1 MCLINK
7 NVLKMIKYLEYGSQ
21 LGSSFT
27 LGARI
32 FFYRKSYCIR
42 NLGCSA
48 GLSLKLSLVL
58 KSFRLKSQN
67 FVLCIIWVPW
77 FFSYKSLVFSILP
90 YLDQLYEIKLCTIH
104 VCIWRNYHNHYIN
117 FKHKNVRRKMLSLFI
132 FAVKYF

>member
-7 NVLKMIKYLEYGSQ
+7 NVLKMIKYFEYGSQ
-21 LGSSFT
+21 FGSSFT

-67 FVLCIIWVPW
+67 FVLCIIGDG
-77 FFSYKSLVFSILP
+77 FFLQITGFLN
-90 YLDQLYEIKLCTIH
+90 LA
-104 VCIWRNYHNHYIN
+104 
-117 FKHKNVRRKMLSLFI
+117 LFRS
-132 FAVKYF
+132 VV

>member
-32 FFYRKSYCIR
+32 YFFYRKSYCIR

-67 FVLCIIWVPW
+67 FVLCIIWSPG
-77 FFSYKSLVFSILP
+77 FFLQITGFLN
-90 YLDQLYEIKLCTIH
+90 LA
-104 VCIWRNYHNHYIN
+104 
-117 FKHKNVRRKMLSLFI
+117 LFRS
-132 FAVKYF
+132 VV

>member
-1 MCLINK
+1 MWTHMCLINK

-58 KSFRLKSQN
+58 KSFRFCFMHHMGPL
-67 FVLCIIWVPW
+67 V
-77 FFSYKSLVFSILP
+77 FSYKSLVFSILP

-104 VCIWRNYHNHYIN
+104 VCIWRNYHNYYIN